1 MADVI
6 NVVLVVD
13 TQGLVTA
20 HPDPSQNSRKP
31 TPVDDAFCF
40 LIGPPLRVIEGQA
53 TAKLLLEAQAKDA
66 PGQQGQDDQSD
77 AGARAAGKAPGAT
90 VLWRSRS
97 LSGNAGQ
104 SVIIYSVTGQAP
116 SPKAPAFGAFE
127 KEYEAPLPDLVN
139 GQNTDPP
146 TFVPATTGDYYLK
159 GAMRKR
165 GEQFTVSF
173 YITAEDDDGALDTVG
188 YFSWKAELAIA

>member
-20 HPDPSQNSRKP
+20 HSDPSQNPRKP
-31 TPVDDAFCF
+31 TAVDDAFCF
-40 LIGPPLRVIEGQA
+40 LIGPPLRVIKGQA
-53 TAKLLLEAQAKDA
+53 SAKLLFEADA
-66 PGQQGQDDQSD
+66 RDASDQQGQDDGSD
-77 AGARAAGKAPGAT
+77 ADGARAAGKPAGAT

-104 SVIIYSVTGQAP
+104 SIVIYSIAGQAP
-116 SPKAPAFGAFE
+116 SPKAPAFGAYE
-127 KEYEAPLPDLVN
+127 KEYDAPLPDLVN
-139 GQNTDPP
+139 GRNTDPP
-146 TFVPATTGDYYLK
+146 TFTPTKTGDYYLK
-159 GAMRKR
+159 GPLRKR

-173 YITAEDDDGALDTVG
+173 YITAEDDGVLAAVG
-188 YFSWKAELAIA
+188 YFSWQAGLGTA